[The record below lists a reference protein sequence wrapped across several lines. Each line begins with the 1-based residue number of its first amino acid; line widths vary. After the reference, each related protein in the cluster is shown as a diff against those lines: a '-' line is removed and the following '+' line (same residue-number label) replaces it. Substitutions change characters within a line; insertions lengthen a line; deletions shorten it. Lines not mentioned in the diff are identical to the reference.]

1 MRPLKFSLPR
11 FLPRSLAC
19 AALAAATLAGCGSS
33 YDPSFSGRRRLQ
45 TSAPLINPKRDPSF
59 LAYAVPET
67 ELHKFPATRS
77 AEFAVH
83 GIDVSKYQGNI
94 DWEQVRDAGVSFA
107 FIKATEGGDRVDS
120 KFAYNWAAAK
130 AAGVPRGA
138 YHFVYWCRQPHEEI
152 GNFAS
157 VVPNEP
163 DALPPVLDVEPTPT
177 SGSCKRTLYREE
189 VLRDMKAMLEQ
200 MERHYC
206 KKPIIYADIKFHREV
221 LANGEFAEY
230 PFWVRSVAAVPHE
243 RYPGR
248 RWAFWQ
254 ITATGRVAGISTP
267 VDRNVFAGSHHQWQQ
282 LAQTGFRHRHHH
294 HGATAV
300 ASAPA
305 PQAPAAPA
313 VTVAAAE
320 TQQIPAATTSVP
332 AAAVPTAETP
342 AMTSAPVPASRPR
355 F

>member
-1 MRPLKFSLPR
+1 MTRRPLFI
-11 FLPRSLAC
+11 
-19 AALAAATLAGCGSS
+19 AAVTLLGFQLAGCGSV
-33 YDPSFSGRRRLQ
+33 P
-45 TSAPLINPKRDPSF
+45 TAEVSAAATGDHP
-59 LAYAVPET
+59 
-67 ELHKFPATRS
+67 FPTITHTVGHHAHP
-77 AEFAVH
+77 VH
-83 GIDVSKYQGNI
+83 GIDVSKYQGTI
-94 DWEQVRDAGVSFA
+94 DWQQVRAAGVSFA
-107 FIKATEGGDRVDS
+107 FIKATEGGDLLDS
-120 KFAYNWAAAK
+120 RFRENWEGARR
-130 AAGVPRGA
+130 AGIPRGA
-138 YHFVYWCRQPHEEI
+138 YHFTYWCRPMAEQIEWFKR
-152 GNFAS
+152 N
-157 VVPNEP
+157 VPVEP
-163 DALPPVLDVEPTPT
+163 DALPPVLDVEWNFQSPTCPRRVPVPLAQA
-177 SGSCKRTLYREE
+177 KMREF
-189 VLRDMKAMLEQ
+189 LHA
-200 MERHYC
+200 MERHYG

-313 VTVAAAE
+313 VMVAAAE
-320 TQQIPAATTSVP
+320 TQAQQVPAATTSVP

>member
-1 MRPLKFSLPR
+1 MTRRPLFI
-11 FLPRSLAC
+11 
-19 AALAAATLAGCGSS
+19 AAVTLLGLQLAGCGSV
-33 YDPSFSGRRRLQ
+33 P
-45 TSAPLINPKRDPSF
+45 TAEVSAAATGDHP
-59 LAYAVPET
+59 
-67 ELHKFPATRS
+67 FPTITHTVGHHAHP
-77 AEFAVH
+77 VH
-83 GIDVSKYQGNI
+83 GIDVSKYQGTI
-94 DWEQVRDAGVSFA
+94 DWQQVRAAGVSFA
-107 FIKATEGGDRVDS
+107 FIKATEGGDLLDS
-120 KFAYNWAAAK
+120 RFRENWEGARR
-130 AAGVPRGA
+130 AGIPRGA
-138 YHFVYWCRQPHEEI
+138 YHFTYWCRPMAEQIEWFKR
-152 GNFAS
+152 N
-157 VVPNEP
+157 VPVEP
-163 DALPPVLDVEPTPT
+163 DALPPVLDVEWNFQSPTCPRRVPVPLAQ
-177 SGSCKRTLYREE
+177 SKMREF
-189 VLRDMKAMLEQ
+189 LHA
-200 MERHYC
+200 MERHYG

-230 PFWVRSVAAVPHE
+230 TFWVRSVAAVPHE

-355 F
+355 L

>member
-1 MRPLKFSLPR
+1 MTRRPLF
-11 FLPRSLAC
+11 
-19 AALAAATLAGCGSS
+19 LAAVTLLGLQLAGCGSV
-33 YDPSFSGRRRLQ
+33 P
-45 TSAPLINPKRDPSF
+45 TAEVSAAATGDHP
-59 LAYAVPET
+59 
-67 ELHKFPATRS
+67 FPTITHTVGHHAHP
-77 AEFAVH
+77 VH
-83 GIDVSKYQGNI
+83 GIDVSKYQGTI
-94 DWEQVRDAGVSFA
+94 DWQQVRAAGVSFA
-107 FIKATEGGDRVDS
+107 FIKATEGGDLLDS
-120 KFAYNWAAAK
+120 RFRENWEGARR
-130 AAGVPRGA
+130 AGIPRGA
-138 YHFVYWCRQPHEEI
+138 YHFTYWCRPMADQI
-152 GNFAS
+152 AWFKRN
-157 VVPNEP
+157 VPVEP
-163 DALPPVLDVEPTPT
+163 DALPPVLDVEWNFQSPTCPRRVPVAVAQA
-177 SGSCKRTLYREE
+177 KMREF
-189 VLRDMKAMLEQ
+189 LHA
-200 MERHYC
+200 MERHYG

-230 PFWVRSVAAVPHE
+230 PFWVRSVAAVPQE

-305 PQAPAAPA
+305 PQAPATPA

-320 TQQIPAATTSVP
+320 AQQVPAATTSVP
-332 AAAVPTAETP
+332 AAAVPTADTP

>member
-1 MRPLKFSLPR
+1 MTRRPLFI
-11 FLPRSLAC
+11 
-19 AALAAATLAGCGSS
+19 AAVTLLGLQLAGCGSV
-33 YDPSFSGRRRLQ
+33 P
-45 TSAPLINPKRDPSF
+45 TAEVSAAATGDHP
-59 LAYAVPET
+59 
-67 ELHKFPATRS
+67 FPTITHTVGHHAHPI
-77 AEFAVH
+77 H
-83 GIDVSKYQGNI
+83 GIDVSKYQGTI
-94 DWEQVRDAGVSFA
+94 DWQQVRAAGVSFA
-107 FIKATEGGDRVDS
+107 FIKATEGGDLLDS
-120 KFAYNWAAAK
+120 RFRENWEGARR
-130 AAGVPRGA
+130 AGIPRGA
-138 YHFVYWCRQPHEEI
+138 YHFTYWCRPMAEQIEWFKR
-152 GNFAS
+152 N
-157 VVPNEP
+157 VPVEP
-163 DALPPVLDVEPTPT
+163 DALPPVLDVEWNFQSPTCPRRVPVPLAQA
-177 SGSCKRTLYREE
+177 KMREF
-189 VLRDMKAMLEQ
+189 LHA
-200 MERHYC
+200 MERHYG

-313 VTVAAAE
+313 VTVVAAE
-320 TQQIPAATTSVP
+320 TQAQQVPAATTSVP